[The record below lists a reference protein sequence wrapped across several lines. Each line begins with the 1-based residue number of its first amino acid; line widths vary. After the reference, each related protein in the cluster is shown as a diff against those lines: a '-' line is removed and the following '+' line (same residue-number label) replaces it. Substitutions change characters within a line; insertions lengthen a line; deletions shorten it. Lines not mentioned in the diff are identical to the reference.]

1 MGIPALCICAILAI
15 APLLWLP
22 ELPSRY
28 TVWIMLAGGVVLGTC
43 QNVRLKYVGI
53 ALLFCAWG
61 LLAAQESVWPMQHL
75 TTGAVQAE
83 VEITATDGATQ
94 HQGKIRT
101 VNGGRWW
108 ASTGVTLYGNYL
120 PQRACAGQRWAMMLR
135 LKPAHGELN
144 DGGYDPQRSTIARHQ
159 TLSGRFT
166 HAELVDGHCSLRAQ
180 YLMSLQNRLSDYR
193 WGAVILGLGMGERLD
208 VPREI
213 KDLMRET
220 GTLHLMAI
228 SGLHITLAASLVW
241 LLARAIQFIFPSHR
255 VHWQMPLLAG
265 VFFAA
270 FYAWLTGLQPPAL
283 RTVIALAVLAALRIG
298 SRQWSPWQVW
308 CCCVAAIL
316 ISDPLAIL
324 SESLLLSAF
333 AVAALIFWFQWLPL
347 PRWQWARRIR
357 PLLNLIYLQ
366 VGMLVLLMPLQVLIF
381 HGFSISSLV
390 ANLFAVPI
398 VTFVSVPLILLGM
411 LLHLLP
417 LGEWKVP
424 SGLQP
429 ISPLPGCSGY

>member
-43 QNVRLKYVGI
+43 QNVRLKYVGT

-75 TTGAVQAE
+75 TTRAVQAE

-101 VNGGRWW
+101 VNGRRWW

-135 LKPAHGELN
+135 LRPAHGELN
-144 DGGYDPQRSTIARHQ
+144 DGGYDPQRSAIARHQ

-180 YLMSLQNRLSDYR
+180 YLMSLQNRLSGYR

-298 SRQWSPWQVW
+298 FRQWSPWQVW

-417 LGEWKVP
+417 LGQTYQRIRRIK
-424 SGLQP
+424 
-429 ISPLPGCSGY
+429 

>member
-1 MGIPALCICAILAI
+1 
-15 APLLWLP
+15 
-22 ELPSRY
+22 
-28 TVWIMLAGGVVLGTC
+28 
-43 QNVRLKYVGI
+43 
-53 ALLFCAWG
+53 
-61 LLAAQESVWPMQHL
+61 MQHL

-101 VNGGRWW
+101 VNGRRWW

-144 DGGYDPQRSTIARHQ
+144 DGGYDPQRSAIARHQ

-166 HAELVDGHCSLRAQ
+166 HAELVGGHCSLRAQ

-241 LLARAIQFIFPSHR
+241 LLARAIQFLFPSHR

-265 VFFAA
+265 LFFAA

-283 RTVIALAVLAALRIG
+283 RTVIALAVLAALRI
-298 SRQWSPWQVW
+298 RFP
-308 CCCVAAIL
+308 
-316 ISDPLAIL
+316 P
-324 SESLLLSAF
+324 
-333 AVAALIFWFQWLPL
+333 
-347 PRWQWARRIR
+347 
-357 PLLNLIYLQ
+357 
-366 VGMLVLLMPLQVLIF
+366 M
-381 HGFSISSLV
+381 
-390 ANLFAVPI
+390 
-398 VTFVSVPLILLGM
+398 VSVAGM
-411 LLHLLP
+411 
-417 LGEWKVP
+417 V
-424 SGLQP
+424 
-429 ISPLPGCSGY
+429 